1 MASIGWRREPAVGWL
16 VVGATIFLSALLL
29 FLVQPLIAKLLLP
42 RFGGSA
48 AVWATCLVFFQ
59 VALLAGYA
67 AADQLVRRRTRAV
80 PWVHI
85 ALLAGSLALLPIGA
99 GRGDTASAADPS
111 LQVLL
116 MLAAGIGLPFVLLA
130 MTSPLLQA
138 WMTGRARNPYRLFAV
153 SNLASLAALASY
165 PWLVEPWLAVD
176 AQARWWSLAYAAY
189 ALLLGGMAVRRM
201 RQRPSDD
208 ATASPTHDTPA
219 DSPRGEPHTSTL
231 AAWIVLAAIASFQLI
246 AVTNHLTQNVPSMP
260 MMWVLPLV
268 IYLVTFVLCFDND
281 RWYRPA
287 GYASALIVSI
297 AAMAWALLDR
307 GVAHDLATQ
316 SLVFGL
322 ALFACCMFCHGELA
336 ASRPAAVHLSR
347 FYLCVAIGGALGGAL
362 VALTAPLL
370 LPANFEVEI
379 GLVLIAGALLWR
391 HRRRGALWALAA
403 ALALLVAVVAAGQRV
418 RTASENVVAMHR
430 NFYGVVR
437 VREYGSAAQPATHRR
452 TLAHGGILHGE
463 QLLAPEL
470 RRRPTSYYTETSG
483 VGRVIGA
490 WQAQGATALEV
501 GIVGLGAGTLA
512 TYGRAGDTT
521 TFFEIDPAIVDT
533 ARRHFTFVGDSAAR
547 IDIVVG
553 DGRLQLQRQPASRF
567 HVLAVDA
574 FSGDSIP
581 VHLLTREAVALYAS
595 RVRDDG
601 VVALHISNRYL
612 NLKPVVRRIAED
624 LGLHV
629 AYINDPERADEP
641 LHASSD
647 WILLSKSRAMLD
659 LPALSAYA
667 SDLPPADARH
677 LWTDAFSNVA
687 RVIRTDRLFAF

>member
-1 MASIGWRREPAVGWL
+1 MTSIDLHLEPVAFRLTVAVT
-16 VVGATIFLSALLL
+16 VFLSAFLL
-29 FLVQPLIAKLLLP
+29 FLVQPLIAKLILP

-67 AADQLVRRRTRAV
+67 AADQLVRRRARALALL
-80 PWVHI
+80 HI
-85 ALLAGSLALLPIGA
+85 ALLAASLALLPIGA
-99 GRGDTASAADPS
+99 SRGDLLPAADPS
-111 LQVLL
+111 LQVLAL
-116 MLAAGIGLPFVLLA
+116 LAAGIGLPFVLLA
-130 MTSPLLQA
+130 TTSPLLQA
-138 WMTGRARNPYRLFAV
+138 WMAGRARNPYRLFAV
-153 SNLASLAALASY
+153 SNLASLAALATY
-165 PWLVEPWLAVD
+165 PWLVEPWLAAD
-176 AQARWWSLAYAAY
+176 AQARWWSVAYAVY
-189 ALLLGGMAVRRM
+189 ALLLGTTAALRL
-201 RQRPSDD
+201 RQRPATDQTALKARAD
-208 ATASPTHDTPA
+208 ADA
-219 DSPRGEPHTSTL
+219 PRTGTL
-231 AAWIVLAAIASFQLI
+231 AAWVALAALASFQLV

-268 IYLVTFVLCFDND
+268 IYLITFVLCFDND

-287 GYASALIVSI
+287 GYASALVVSV

-336 ASRPAAVHLSR
+336 ASRPVAAQLSR
-347 FYLCVAIGGALGGAL
+347 FYLCVAIGGAVGGAL
-362 VALTAPLL
+362 VALAAPLL

-379 GLVLIAGALLWR
+379 GMVLTAAVLWWR
-391 HRRRGALWALAA
+391 HRRRGALWATAA
-403 ALALLVAVVAAGQRV
+403 ALALLVALIAAGQRV
-418 RTASENVVAMHR
+418 RTATENVVAIHR

-437 VREYGSAAQPATHRR
+437 VREYGSAEQPTAHRR

-463 QLLAPEL
+463 QHLAPER

-483 VGRVIGA
+483 IGRLIGA
-490 WQAQGATALEV
+490 LHAQGTPALQIGV
-501 GIVGLGAGTLA
+501 VGLGAGTLA

-533 ARRHFTFVGDSAAR
+533 ARRHFTFLGDSAAR

-553 DGRLQLQRQPASRF
+553 DGRLQLQRDPPGRY
-567 HVLAVDA
+567 HVLAIDA

-581 VHLLTREAVALYAS
+581 VHLLTREAIALYAS
-595 RVRDDG
+595 RLRDDG
-601 VVALHISNRYL
+601 VVALHVSNRYL

-624 LGLHV
+624 LGLH
-629 AYINDPERADEP
+629 ALYLNDPERKDEP

-647 WILLSKSRAMLD
+647 WILLSKSRAVLD
-659 LPALSAYA
+659 RPALRDHAGE
-667 SDLPPADARH
+667 LPQADARH
-677 LWTDAFSNVA
+677 LWTDAFSNVT

>member
-1 MASIGWRREPAVGWL
+1 MASIGTRRELPVSRLAVA
-16 VVGATIFLSALLL
+16 ATIFLSAFLL
-29 FLVQPLIAKLLLP
+29 FLVQPLVAKLILP

-67 AADQLVRRRTRAV
+67 AADQLVRRRGRAL
-80 PWVHI
+80 
-85 ALLAGSLALLPIGA
+85 ALLHVALLGASLALLPIGA
-99 GRGDTASAADPS
+99 GNGDAASAMDPS
-111 LQVLL
+111 LQVLA
-116 MLAAGIGLPFVLLA
+116 MLAAGVGLPFVLLA
-130 MTSPLLQA
+130 TTSPLLQS
-138 WMTGRARNPYRLFAV
+138 WMAGSAHNPYRLFAV

-165 PWLVEPWLAVD
+165 PWLVEPWLPVD
-176 AQARWWSLAYAAY
+176 AQARWWSAAFAAY
-189 ALLLGGMAVRRM
+189 VLLLGAMAVLRL
-201 RQRPSDD
+201 RQRAPGD
-208 ATASPTHDTPA
+208 AAAPIAPTDTEPPVAPPA
-219 DSPRGEPHTSTL
+219 RTL
-231 AAWIVLAAIASFQLI
+231 AAWITLAAIASFQLV

-268 IYLVTFVLCFDND
+268 IYLITFVLCFDND

-287 GYASALIVSI
+287 GYASALVVSI
-297 AAMAWALLDR
+297 AAMSWALLDR

-336 ASRPAAVHLSR
+336 ASRPAAAHLSR
-347 FYLCVAIGGALGGAL
+347 FYLCVAIGGAVGGAL
-362 VALTAPLL
+362 VALAAPLL

-379 GLVLIAGALLWR
+379 GLVLIAAALLWR
-391 HRRRGALWALAA
+391 HRRRGALWVVVA
-403 ALALLVAVVAAGQRV
+403 ALALLVALIAAGQRV

-437 VREYGSAAQPATHRR
+437 VREYGNAAQPATHRR

-463 QLLAPEL
+463 QLLAAEL

-490 WQAQGATALEV
+490 LQAQGTAALQV

-512 TYGRAGDTT
+512 TYGRAGDTY

-533 ARRHFTFVGDSAAR
+533 ARRHFTFIGDSAAR
-547 IDIVVG
+547 IEVVVG
-553 DGRLQLQRQPASRF
+553 DGRLQLQREPASRF

-612 NLKPVVRRIAED
+612 NLKPVVRRIAQD
-624 LGLHV
+624 LGLHT
-629 AYINDPERADEP
+629 AYINDPERADAP

-647 WILLSKSRAMLD
+647 WVLLSKSRAMLD
-659 LPALSAYA
+659 VPALSDYA
-667 SDLPPADARH
+667 SELPPADARH
-677 LWTDAFSNVA
+677 LWTDAFSNVT
-687 RVIRTDRLFAF
+687 RVIRTDRLFAY

>member
-1 MASIGWRREPAVGWL
+1 MASIDTRREPAAGWL
-16 VVGATIFLSALLL
+16 AVAATIFLSAFLL
-29 FLVQPLIAKLLLP
+29 FLVQPLIAKLILP

-67 AADQLVRRRTRAV
+67 AADQLVRRRSRALPV
-80 PWVHI
+80 LHI

-99 GRGDTASAADPS
+99 GRGDAASAADPS
-111 LQVLL
+111 LQVLAT
-116 MLAAGIGLPFVLLA
+116 LAAGIGLPFVLLA

-153 SNLASLAALASY
+153 SNLASLAALATY
-165 PWLVEPWLAVD
+165 PWWVEPWLAVGT
-176 AQARWWSLAYAAY
+176 QARWWSMAYAAY
-189 ALLLGGMAVRRM
+189 VLLLGAMAVQRL
-201 RQRPSDD
+201 RQRPADD
-208 ATASPTHDTPA
+208 VAVSPTQESPA
-219 DSPRGEPHTSTL
+219 QAPRTRSL
-231 AAWIVLAAIASFQLI
+231 AAWIVLAAIASFQLV

-268 IYLVTFVLCFDND
+268 IYLITFVLCFDND

-307 GVAHDLATQ
+307 SVAHDLATQ

-336 ASRPAAVHLSR
+336 ASRPAAAHLSR
-347 FYLCVAIGGALGGAL
+347 FYLGVAIGGAIGGAL
-362 VALTAPLL
+362 AALAAPLL

-391 HRRRGALWALAA
+391 HRRRGARWAVAA
-403 ALALLVAVVAAGQRV
+403 ALALLVAVIAAGQRV
-418 RTASENVVAMHR
+418 STASENVVAMHR

-437 VREYGSAAQPATHRR
+437 VREYGSAAQPAAHRR

-463 QLLAPEL
+463 QLLAPER

-483 VGRVIGA
+483 IGRLIGA
-490 WQAQGATALEV
+490 WQAQGATALQV

-533 ARRHFTFVGDSAAR
+533 ARRHFTFLGDSAAR
-547 IDIVVG
+547 IDVVVG
-553 DGRLQLQRQPASRF
+553 DGRLQLQNEPLSRF

-612 NLKPVVRRIAED
+612 NLKPVARRIAED
-624 LGLHV
+624 LGLHT

-647 WILLSKSRAMLD
+647 WMLLSKSRAMLD

-667 SDLPPADARH
+667 SELPPADARH
-677 LWTDAFSNVA
+677 LWTDAFSNVT